1 MKLIHILVTLLST
14 SSICAAPADQN
25 AATPAAAAPPTT
37 NPSQGN
43 QQQPPVGAAQ
53 PANGGKP
60 GAAPGPTDSKQDKPT
75 DSTKKDQPKGDQ
87 PKSADTNAQA
97 NKDKPASGSAPDGKT
112 IPYDRIQAFFKELGS
127 ADPKQFKK
135 LVDDLIDQTKKSFLD
150 FNNIMLQFN
159 KLEPE
164 KKKLVVLW
172 ASDVAN
178 QANQLSGQDPSYY
191 TSRVDYYV
199 NQLHTALKN
208 EESATY
214 GQYLNAYF
222 AEKHSKSIDNVGHPE
237 DEDDRSHRFAFFSS
251 LYSAVHPK

>member
-14 SSICAAPADQN
+14 SSICSAPVDQN
-25 AATPAAAAPPTT
+25 TTTPAAAAPPTA

-43 QQQPPVGAAQ
+43 QQQQPPAGAAQ
-53 PANGGKP
+53 PANSGKP
-60 GAAPGPTDSKQDKPT
+60 GAAPGSSDNKQDKP
-75 DSTKKDQPKGDQ
+75 
-87 PKSADTNAQA
+87 ADANTQA
-97 NKDKPASGSAPDGKT
+97 NKDKAASGAMPISNT
-112 IPYDRIQAFFKELGS
+112 IPYDRIQAFFKQLGN
-127 ADPKQFKK
+127 ADSKQFKK
-135 LVDDLIDQTKKSFLD
+135 LVDDIIEQTKKSFLD

-178 QANQLSGQDPSYY
+178 QASQLSGQDPSYY
-191 TSRVDYYV
+191 ATKVDYYV

-222 AEKHSKSIDNVGHPE
+222 AEKHSKNIDNVGHPE
-237 DEDDRSHRFAFFSS
+237 EDNGPRRFAFFSS
-251 LYSAVHPK
+251 LYKSVH